1 MTIIVDGSKTTSIRD
16 IPTNMLK
23 QAIHIHLP
31 KITQIIDV
39 SIDKECY
46 PDDLNLAEVCP
57 VFKTKDDLD
66 KEKYRPVSVFSQAS
80 KVFEKLLPL
89 SKIS

>member
-23 QAIHIHLP
+23 QAIDIHLP
-31 KITQIIDV
+31 KITEIIDM
-39 SIDKECY
+39 SIDKECC

-66 KEKYRPVSVFSQAS
+66 KEKYRPASVFSQAS
-80 KVFEKLLPL
+80 KVFDRFRSL
-89 SKIS
+89 S

>member
-16 IPTNMLK
+16 ILTNMLK

-57 VFKTKDDLD
+57 VFRTKDDLD

-80 KVFEKLLPL
+80 RVFEKLRSL

>member
-80 KVFEKLLPL
+80 KVFEKLPPL

>member
-66 KEKYRPVSVFSQAS
+66 KEKYRPASVFSQAS
-80 KVFEKLLPL
+80 KVFDRLRSL
-89 SKIS
+89 S

>member
-80 KVFEKLLPL
+80 KVFEKLRSL

>member
-1 MTIIVDGSKTTSIRD
+1 MTIVVDGSKTTSIRD

-80 KVFEKLLPL
+80 KVFEKLRSL

>member
-31 KITQIIDV
+31 KITQITDV

-80 KVFEKLLPL
+80 KVFEKLPPL

>member
-80 KVFEKLLPL
+80 KVFEKLRPL